1 MKRISYKIFLFL
13 NCLTYGFI
21 ALYVLINYLFLE
33 DYQIGLK
40 KKEIIS
46 LAKEY
51 KSENYE
57 DFKEEAQLN
66 AIFIKEV
73 SIYKEKNINDKR
85 NIKPHPMK
93 IVENELWDEVK
104 NGKEVLNIQMGRDN
118 IKRIVLAKKLN
129 DDKMLIVTTS
139 IAPITDVIKSTLKF
153 FIYIILLSIPINLY
167 IAYKFSIKMGKPIE
181 SELLEL
187 NAQLK
192 NELEK
197 QKKSE
202 AFRKNFIS
210 NVTHELK
217 TPVAIIDGYSEAILD
232 GIIELEEIP
241 DICKNINLEAS
252 NMNALI
258 QELLFYC
265 KMESGYIPIKKE
277 YIDLKETIKNIL
289 KRYAI
294 DFKLNNINLKT
305 SLEKVEVYS
314 DKKLLD
320 RCLNNLII
328 NALAYVNTEKNIEII
343 LNRNEIIIKNSSE
356 ILKDDNLEEYFKPF
370 SKKNDKKVRKYGGT
384 GLGLSV
390 VSEILK
396 NLNLEYNF
404 YYEVNEKVV
413 IFKILLKGDEN
424 EKIYIDNSTS
434 E

>member
-33 DYQIGLK
+33 NYQISLK
-40 KKEIIS
+40 KKELTS

-51 KSENYE
+51 RSENYE
-57 DFKEEAQLN
+57 TLKEEAQLSG
-66 AIFIKEV
+66 IFIKEV
-73 SIYKEKNINDKR
+73 FIYRENNSNNQKNIKS
-85 NIKPHPMK
+85 HPIK
-93 IVENELWDEVK
+93 IVENELWNEVK
-104 NGKEVLNIQMGRDN
+104 TQKEVLNIQMGKDN
-118 IKRIVLAKKLN
+118 IKRIVLAQKLN
-129 DDKMLIVTTS
+129 DNKMLIIATS

-153 FIYIILLSIPINLY
+153 FIYIIFLSIPINLY

-192 NELEK
+192 NELDK

-232 GIIELEEIP
+232 GIIEPDEIP

-277 YIDLKETIKNIL
+277 SINLKETIENIL

-294 DFKLNNINLKT
+294 DFKLNGIDLKT
-305 SLEKVEVYS
+305 SLEMIEIYS
-314 DKKLLD
+314 DKKLVD

-328 NALAYVNTEKNIEII
+328 NALAYVNTEKKIEII
-343 LNRNEIIIKNSSE
+343 LNKNTIIIKNSSE
-356 ILKDDNLEEYFKPF
+356 VLNNDNLKEYFKPF
-370 SKKNDKKVRKYGGT
+370 SKKNDKKVKKYGGT

-396 NLNLEYNF
+396 NLNLEYDF
-404 YYEVNEKVV
+404 YYEINDKAV
-413 IFKILLKGDEN
+413 IFKILL
-424 EKIYIDNSTS
+424 
-434 E
+434 